1 MHTKYRFLNTVDV
14 VNACPFLLQVQKN
27 QVYIKSLQIALQLRI
42 TVVSL
47 YDIVH
52 DHSAQGGKS
61 VLNTDHMIIHWQHV
75 TVWTCNS
82 EKHKHPLVPQ
92 QKHGWYHQLSLVKK
106 TTHRSCSVNYFLQ
119 KKCEWETAHMW
130 PVRPHKNNRKNTI
143 SQ

>member
-52 DHSAQGGKS
+52 DHSAQGSEHWPHDYTLATCDS
-61 VLNTDHMIIHWQHV
+61 VNLQFCKKQTSACTTVKTQMVPPDITGRKQHTLSV
-75 TVWTCNS
+75 FSIRVNNRSVILSQRSVS
-82 EKHKHPLVPQ
+82 EKKHICGQ
-92 QKHGWYHQLSLVKK
+92 
-106 TTHRSCSVNYFLQ
+106 
-119 KKCEWETAHMW
+119 
-130 PVRPHKNNRKNTI
+130 
-143 SQ
+143 

>member
-14 VNACPFLLQVQKN
+14 VNACPFLLQVQKY

-61 VLNTDHMIIHWQHV
+61 DLNTDHMIIHWQHV

-92 QKHGWYHQLSLVKK
+92 RKHGWYHQLSLVKK
-106 TTHRSCSVNYFLQ
+106 QHT
-119 KKCEWETAHMW
+119 
-130 PVRPHKNNRKNTI
+130 VRVALITSYKWKAEEVWVRNSTYVASKTP
-143 SQ
+143 